1 MSIGVF
7 GPIESPLDRVE
18 ETDLEAGLLL
28 GFNGDVVRG
37 LTVNGGGCCM
47 VRVGDFL
54 DLKPMAVAKLESG
67 LGDEEDELFKDH
79 HRAELSALLTDIT
92 EEVIE
97 KVQSDGGGQRKGK
110 VQASKSHI
118 DMETGPKL

>member
-1 MSIGVF
+1 VSIGVF
-7 GPIESPLDRVE
+7 GPIESTLDLVE
-18 ETDLEAGLLL
+18 ETDLEAGLDL
-28 GFNGDVVRG
+28 NGDVTRG

-67 LGDEEDELFKDH
+67 LDDEEEDDEELFKDH

-92 EEVIE
+92 EEDIY
-97 KVQSDGGGQRKGK
+97 K
-110 VQASKSHI
+110 
-118 DMETGPKL
+118 